1 MTGRT
6 LADLVRGADTE
17 LTRLPWV
24 GHAARRWEPE
34 PLRFVASRAIVAM
47 MGSADRAEERLGR
60 TARRMRLIA
69 PFISGR

>member
-1 MTGRT
+1 M
-6 LADLVRGADTE
+6 RGADTE
-17 LTRLPWV
+17 LVPTCRGSATRR
-24 GHAARRWEPE
+24 GRWEPE
-34 PLRFVASRAIVAM
+34 PLRFVASRAIVAI